1 MTAGGGGAAARRYA
15 AAVRSTRVLVER
27 VTAGV
32 VGGPRDGAELS
43 WGADELTYAD
53 VFVVVRVG
61 EAGPGPNDW
70 EVTVQTARAQRLSP
84 GEHLLRLEAVDGSVL
99 TGRAVVRFSDGV
111 RHLFRGDGA
120 LEGYDQL

>member
-1 MTAGGGGAAARRYA
+1 VTAGGGGAAARRYA

-53 VFVVVRVG
+53 VFVVVREG